1 MWNRVLAN
9 KTINGKK
16 LLGNYFAFDLT
27 NFLQSFAWNF
37 RWVKFQ
43 EDVEDGGKR
52 WSKPFVPAI
61 PLSAI
66 SDVKDCLRDGI
77 VAFDVAGYNIND
89 ILGKKL
95 NFFLPRRCMY
105 MYIQRFFSIFC
116 EIKN

>member
-27 NFLQSFAWNF
+27 NFLQSFDWNF

-95 NFFLPRRCMY
+95 NL
-105 MYIQRFFSIFC
+105 FSATSV
-116 EIKN
+116 

>member
-1 MWNRVLAN
+1 M
-9 KTINGKK
+9 
-16 LLGNYFAFDLT
+16 
-27 NFLQSFAWNF
+27 
-37 RWVKFQ
+37 KFQ

-95 NFFLPRRCMY
+95 NFFSAGLC
-105 MYIQRFFSIFC
+105 
-116 EIKN
+116 K